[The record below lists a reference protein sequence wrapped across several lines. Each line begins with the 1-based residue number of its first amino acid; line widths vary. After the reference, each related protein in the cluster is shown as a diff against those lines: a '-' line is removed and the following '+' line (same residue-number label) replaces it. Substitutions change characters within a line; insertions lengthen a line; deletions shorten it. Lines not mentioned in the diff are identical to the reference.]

1 MIRHLR
7 DGLEPADAEA
17 LAEGAARRRVTY
29 EIQTAAGVFP
39 GATAVVAVSAVDH
52 GGDGVDVEFFSAV
65 FTVDDAGTVVQRIE
79 AGRGGTQEIRA
90 VGDLDGD
97 GFDEVVLHEQE
108 YEGVMGRLARPT
120 PGHVEVEILFSD

>member
-1 MIRHLR
+1 
-7 DGLEPADAEA
+7 
-17 LAEGAARRRVTY
+17 
-29 EIQTAAGVFP
+29 
-39 GATAVVAVSAVDH
+39 
-52 GGDGVDVEFFSAV
+52 
-65 FTVDDAGTVVQRIE
+65 VQRIE

-120 PGHVEVEILFSD
+120 PGHVDVEILFSL